1 MLAADGDA
9 TSSPSERHVLLAV
22 IAVTTAGVLP
32 VFLFGGLAVQL
43 RGDLALNDST
53 RGLVT
58 FGYFAVSA
66 ALSIASGRLTE
77 RYGSRAVMR
86 AAAITGVV
94 SLLGIAGA
102 HSLPFVFV
110 ALAFGGLSNALGQ
123 PAANALV
130 VRTIAAS
137 RQGLALGVKQA
148 AIPAATLLAGVA
160 VPTVGLTVGW
170 RWAFV
175 GAAVLALASTF
186 VVPSIGTE
194 VRTGVRGVP
203 TAERFAVGP
212 LVVLGVGV
220 GLGSAM
226 ANALA
231 AFLTSSAVA
240 SGIAAGSAGLL
251 LALGSALGLVMRVG
265 SGWNADRGGGDH
277 LARVAAMLVGGA
289 LGLAAIATGLPWLVM
304 IGAFLAFGLGWSW
317 PGVFNLAVVNH
328 HPRSPAAATGFTQ
341 TGSYTGAAMGPLA
354 MGALVQHRGYSIA
367 WFAFSG
373 IAVLAAVVMLAA
385 RRLLADG

>member
-1 MLAADGDA
+1 MLEAGD
-9 TSSPSERHVLLAV
+9 SPSPPSERHVLLAV

-43 RGDLALNDST
+43 RGDLALNESS
-53 RGLVT
+53 RGFVT

-77 RYGSRAVMR
+77 RYGSRTVMR
-86 AAAITGVV
+86 AASLTGVA
-94 SLLGIAGA
+94 SLLGIASA
-102 HSLPFVFV
+102 RSLPFAFI
-110 ALAFGGLSNALGQ
+110 ALAFGGMSNALGQ

-130 VRTIAAS
+130 VRSIVPS

-160 VPTVGLTVGW
+160 VPAVGLTVGW

-175 GAAVLALASTF
+175 GAAALAFAATF
-186 VVPSIGTE
+186 VVPSIGTDART
-194 VRTGVRGVP
+194 VRRDVTTV
-203 TAERFAVGP
+203 ERFAVAP
-212 LVVLGVGV
+212 LLVLAAGV

-240 SGIAAGSAGLL
+240 SGISPGSAGLL

-277 LARVAAMLVGGA
+277 LARVSAMLLGGA
-289 LGLAAIATGLPWLVM
+289 LGLSAIATGLPWLVM
-304 IGAFLAFGLGWSW
+304 IGVFLAFGLGWSW

-328 HPRSPAAATGFTQ
+328 HPRSPAAATGYTQ

-354 MGALVQHRGYSIA
+354 MGALAQHRGYSTA
-367 WFAFSG
+367 WLVFSG
-373 IAVLAAVVMLAA
+373 VAVLAAVVMLAA
-385 RRLLADG
+385 RRLLAVG

>member
-1 MLAADGDA
+1 M
-9 TSSPSERHVLLAV
+9 

-43 RGDLALNDST
+43 RGDLALSDST

-58 FGYFAVSA
+58 FGYFTVSA
-66 ALSIASGRLTE
+66 AFSIASGRLTE
-77 RYGSRAVMR
+77 RFGSRTVMR
-86 AAAITGVV
+86 AASVTGVV

-102 HSLPFVFV
+102 HSLPVV
-110 ALAFGGLSNALGQ
+110 LVSLGVGGLSNALGQ
-123 PAANALV
+123 PAANALI
-130 VRTIAAS
+130 VRTITTT

-160 VPTVGLTVGW
+160 VPTVGLTIGW

-175 GAAVLALASTF
+175 GSALLALASAF
-186 VVPSIGTE
+186 AVPSFGTE
-194 VRTGVRGVP
+194 VRMGARRVA
-203 TAERFAVGP
+203 TAERFAAGP
-212 LVVLGVGV
+212 LVVLSVGV

-240 SGIAAGSAGLL
+240 AGIAAGSAGLL

-289 LGLAAIATGLPWLVM
+289 IGLTAIASGRPSFVM
-304 IGAFLAFGLGWSW
+304 VGAFLAFGLGWSW

-354 MGALVQHRGYSIA
+354 MGALVQHRGYSVA
-367 WFAFSG
+367 WLAFSG
-373 IAVLAAVVMLAA
+373 VAVLAALVMLAA
-385 RRLLADG
+385 RRLLAAG

>member
-1 MLAADGDA
+1 M
-9 TSSPSERHVLLAV
+9 

-43 RGDLALNDST
+43 RGDLGLSDST

-58 FGYFAVSA
+58 FGYFMVSA

-77 RYGSRAVMR
+77 RFGSRAVMR
-86 AAAITGVV
+86 VASVTGVM
-94 SLLGIAGA
+94 SLLGIATA
-102 HSLPFVFV
+102 RSLPVVFV
-110 ALAFGGLSNALGQ
+110 ALGVGGFSNALGQ
-123 PAANALV
+123 PAANTLI
-130 VRTIAAS
+130 VRTIATT

-148 AIPAATLLAGVA
+148 AIPAATLIAGLA
-160 VPTVGLTVGW
+160 VPTVGLTIGW

-186 VVPSIGTE
+186 VVPSLGTE
-194 VRTGVRGVP
+194 VRTGPRGVP
-203 TAERFAVGP
+203 TAERFAVVP

-265 SGWNADRGGGDH
+265 SGWTADRGGGDH
-277 LARVAAMLVGGA
+277 LARVSAMLVGGA

-354 MGALVQHRGYSIA
+354 MGALVQHRGYSTA
-367 WFAFSG
+367 WIVFSG
-373 IAVLAAVVMLAA
+373 VAVLAAVVMLAA
-385 RRLLADG
+385 RRLLAAG